1 MRIQYFLG
9 ILTLVFHLLN
19 AKEDSKKMERL
30 FDLVKEIVPGMKD
43 QSIGENLR
51 SLEVFYRK
59 LQNSL
64 MLNTTPFRNWW
75 RIRDRQRRRV

>member
-19 AKEDSKKMERL
+19 AKEDPKNMERL

-64 MLNTTPFRNWW
+64 MLNTTPFRN
-75 RIRDRQRRRV
+75 

>member
-30 FDLVKEIVPGMKD
+30 FDLVKEIVPGMKE

-51 SLEVFYRK
+51 SLEVYHTK
-59 LQNSL
+59 LQR
-64 MLNTTPFRNWW
+64 T
-75 RIRDRQRRRV
+75 V

>member
-9 ILTLVFHLLN
+9 MLTLVFHLLN
-19 AKEDSKKMERL
+19 AKEDPKKMERL

-43 QSIGENLR
+43 QSTGENIR
-51 SLEVFYRK
+51 SLEVFHRK

-64 MLNTTPFRNWW
+64 MLNTTPFRN
-75 RIRDRQRRRV
+75 

>member
-19 AKEDSKKMERL
+19 AKEDPKKMERL

-43 QSIGENLR
+43 QSIR
-51 SLEVFYRK
+51 SLEVFHRK
-59 LQNSL
+59 LQRTVKYIKY
-64 MLNTTPFRNWW
+64 NTF
-75 RIRDRQRRRV
+75 

>member
-30 FDLVKEIVPGMKD
+30 FDLMGGAVEEEGAIVMGGLTSMIFLSSILTFGSPGMTD
-43 QSIGENLR
+43 PEGCEEACPR
-51 SLEVFYRK
+51 
-59 LQNSL
+59 
-64 MLNTTPFRNWW
+64 
-75 RIRDRQRRRV
+75 

>member
-19 AKEDSKKMERL
+19 ANEDPKKMERL

-43 QSIGENLR
+43 QSIR

-64 MLNTTPFRNWW
+64 MLNTTPFRN
-75 RIRDRQRRRV
+75 

>member
-51 SLEVFYRK
+51 SLEVFHRK
-59 LQNSL
+59 LPNSL

-75 RIRDRQRRRV
+75 RIRDRWRRRV